1 MIESVIKKATK
12 KVHSV
17 STGIGTLKDA
27 VSETMREWTRRI
39 DDTHY
44 VLGSAMGPHPFPTIV
59 RDFQAVISKEAREQI
74 LAEEGLLPDA
84 VIACVGGGS
93 NAIGSFYN
101 FINDKNVELIGC
113 EAAGKGA
120 DTFETAANLRAL
132 SACTTTDKIFSVI
145 AKIRQKTQIS
155 LMLMTYANVVYSYD
169 TELFLKKAASVGV
182 DGLILADVPYE

>member
-1 MIESVIKKATK
+1 M
-12 KVHSV
+12 
-17 STGIGTLKDA
+17 
-27 VSETMREWTRRI
+27 
-39 DDTHY
+39 
-44 VLGSAMGPHPFPTIV
+44 
-59 RDFQAVISKEAREQI
+59 
-74 LAEEGLLPDA
+74 AEEGLLPDA

-145 AKIRQKTQIS
+145 AKIRQKT
-155 LMLMTYANVVYSYD
+155 
-169 TELFLKKAASVGV
+169 
-182 DGLILADVPYE
+182 